1 MSKRNKLVF
10 LILLSLISVFF
21 AEVISGSSRY
31 PLFGYWGYLVVIP
44 LYGIHTI
51 LFLYIIKKFASHKR
65 ILFST
70 LYFAGVLFGLYE
82 TYVTKVLWIGLSDD
96 PFILFNVSIIDYI
109 VLVFFWHPIF
119 SFVIPVLVFE
129 KIASKTNYVFQGLP
143 KVIKKFLNSKYGL
156 SIALIIIGL
165 FSAFNGQI
173 ESITLSELSILVP
186 ITGIILWIYKKE
198 LQQKY
203 SLDEMLP
210 SKNEMIIPV
219 IYLIGIYIVLGLSIL
234 PEVLT
239 LENQIPIWMSYLVFG
254 YLFYVKLT
262 SNKHIEQTDC
272 LTTKVSLKIISLYA
286 FVILVVSVAF
296 VIVLWLSG
304 IKEVV
309 LIATWV
315 IWNLSGLILLIYAAI
330 TPKLSKINS
339 SK

>member
-1 MSKRNKLVF
+1 
-10 LILLSLISVFF
+10 
-21 AEVISGSSRY
+21 
-31 PLFGYWGYLVVIP
+31 
-44 LYGIHTI
+44 
-51 LFLYIIKKFASHKR
+51 
-65 ILFST
+65 
-70 LYFAGVLFGLYE
+70 
-82 TYVTKVLWIGLSDD
+82 
-96 PFILFNVSIIDYI
+96 
-109 VLVFFWHPIF
+109 
-119 SFVIPVLVFE
+119 
-129 KIASKTNYVFQGLP
+129 
-143 KVIKKFLNSKYGL
+143 
-156 SIALIIIGL
+156 
-165 FSAFNGQI
+165 
-173 ESITLSELSILVP
+173 
-186 ITGIILWIYKKE
+186 
-198 LQQKY
+198 
-203 SLDEMLP
+203 MLP